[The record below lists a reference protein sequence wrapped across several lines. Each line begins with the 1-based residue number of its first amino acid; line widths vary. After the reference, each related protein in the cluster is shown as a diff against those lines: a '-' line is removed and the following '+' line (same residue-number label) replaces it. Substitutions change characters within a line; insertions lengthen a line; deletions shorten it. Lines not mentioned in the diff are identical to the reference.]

1 MPKSL
6 ADCEEM
12 RKARIDMKFVI
23 AMDSFKGSLTSM
35 EAGNTAKEAVL
46 AQLPDAR
53 VVVKPLADGGEGT
66 MEALM
71 SGLDGEM
78 ISVRV
83 QDPLGREKTA
93 KYAIVTGDEPRNI
106 SKKTAVIEMAQAA
119 GLTLLSK
126 EERDAKKTSTF
137 GVGQM
142 ICDALDRGCRDF
154 VIGIGGSATNDGG
167 IGMLRALGVHFYDRT
182 GECAQNLMD
191 GVQRIDISGIRKEL
205 AESTFR
211 VACDVDNPLC
221 GPDGATYVYAEQKGL
236 QPEEFE
242 KTDAAMASYAEAVKE
257 LTGQD
262 NSREPGAGAAGGMGF
277 ALLSFL
283 DAKLI
288 PGAEL
293 VMLVTGL
300 SESLKEADV
309 FLTGEGRID
318 SQTAM
323 GKAPW
328 LAGKLA
334 KRVSPK
340 CRVYALTGQTKEN
353 LHQAAA
359 QNTLSGFDGVY
370 VITPPGM
377 PIEQA
382 MQKETA
388 MENMRRTVM
397 ELKFNE
403 KRRD

>member
-1 MPKSL
+1 
-6 ADCEEM
+6 
-12 RKARIDMKFVI
+12 MKFVI

-35 EAGNTAKEAVL
+35 EAGDAAKEAVL
-46 AQLPDAR
+46 AQLPDAQ

-71 SGLDGEM
+71 SGLDGAM

-83 QDPLGREKTA
+83 QDPLGREKVA
-93 KYAIVTGDEPRNI
+93 KYAIVTDDEQVNI
-106 SKKTAVIEMAQAA
+106 SEKAGQGRKKTAIIEMAQAA

-126 EERDAKKTSTF
+126 EERDPKKTSTF

-142 ICDALDRGCRDF
+142 ICDALDWGCRDF

-236 QPEEFE
+236 QPEEFG
-242 KTDAAMASYAEAVKE
+242 KSDAAMASYAEAVKK

-293 VMLVTGL
+293 VMQVTGL

-340 CRVYALTGQTKEN
+340 CRVYALAGQTKEN

-382 MQKETA
+382 MQTETA